1 MLTRSSPYLNAVSNR
16 LASSSN
22 RARFLGMIV
31 GETISALAEPAG
43 KQMNFKMEELQSD
56 EAMWY
61 KSLVNVQDSV
71 GSINNLR
78 SMAAGGNAEAK
89 KVQPNVAAPRKTSKK
104 ATAPQTQT
112 SKIISIEELDDDVDD
127 ENDDTELMA
136 YGKPDSDA
144 EDSDDDPTLITRN
157 KPTAPVYIRD
167 LISYF
172 RDTENYDRQKLALT
186 TAPSLIRR
194 KANFGTEVKD
204 HVEELA
210 SLLMGLQDKYDIDNF
225 NELRIQSMIAILLSD
240 PEKMGKWY
248 SKTFF
253 DGDYSVSQRASVLST
268 ITMAARELGGHHEE
282 NKSLATPK
290 SSGDAHFPSQRL
302 PARLEATW
310 QPNAIDDLAEK
321 MSKAMI
327 QPLAADLADQ
337 ATGPNILKVRTFSS
351 RLAVESRRAVPTVN
365 NLSKIIADAF
375 FYPLTGRFFA
385 YLKAYGGKSVT
396 FESYLLSTY
405 LKTLSLLLHAGGTNT
420 LQLPQMTREFWDL
433 LLALRSQTV
442 GDKAVGEAVLFGFI
456 TILELNQDQRRLAEQ
471 HGREM
476 LETQRWV
483 EAFFG
488 TIGEGKEEERPRM
501 LAAGVLFRLREIV
514 QKYQA
519 LLMGDLASF

>member
-1 MLTRSSPYLNAVSNR
+1 MV
-16 LASSSN
+16 
-22 RARFLGMIV
+22 V
-31 GETISALAEPAG
+31 GETISALAEPEG
-43 KQMNFKMEELQSD
+43 KRMDFKMEELQSE
-56 EAMWY
+56 EAKWY
-61 KSLVNVQDSV
+61 KSLVDVEDSV
-71 GSINNLR
+71 GSIDDLR
-78 SMAAGGNAEAK
+78 RISAAGKPESTILKAK
-89 KVQPNVAAPRKTSKK
+89 AAALPAKQRKPTS
-104 ATAPQTQT
+104 APQTQT
-112 SKIISIEELDDDVDD
+112 SKIISIEELDDDFEDD
-127 ENDDTELMA
+127 EDDDELMA

-144 EDSDDDPTLITRN
+144 EDSDDDPTLVTRN

-167 LISYF
+167 LITYF
-172 RDTENYDRQKLALT
+172 RDHENYDRQKLALI
-186 TAPSLIRR
+186 TAASLIRR

-210 SLLMGLQDKYDIDNF
+210 SILMGLQDKYDIDNF
-225 NELRIQSMIAILLSD
+225 NELCIQSMIAILLSD

-268 ITMAARELGGHHEE
+268 LTMAARELGGHHEE
-282 NKSLATPK
+282 DKALTTAK
-290 SSGDAHFPSQRL
+290 SSGEAYFPSQRL
-302 PARLEATW
+302 PARLETTW
-310 QPNAIDDLAEK
+310 QPHAVDELTEK

-327 QPLAADLADQ
+327 QPLAAEVADQ
-337 ATGPNILKVRTFSS
+337 ATGPNVLKVRTFSS

-365 NLSKIIADAF
+365 NLSKIIAESF

-385 YLKAYGGKSVT
+385 YLKAYGGKSVI
-396 FESYLLSTY
+396 FESFLLSSY
-405 LKTLSLLLHAGGTNT
+405 VKTLSLLLHASGTNT

-433 LLALRSQTV
+433 LLALRSNTV
-442 GDKAVGEAVLFGFI
+442 GDKAVREAVLFGFM

-483 EAFFG
+483 ESFFS
-488 TIGEGKEEERPRM
+488 TLGEGSEEERSRT
-501 LAAGVLFRLREIV
+501 LAAGVLFRLREVV

>member
-1 MLTRSSPYLNAVSNR
+1 MV
-16 LASSSN
+16 
-22 RARFLGMIV
+22 V
-31 GETISALAEPAG
+31 GEAISGLAEPAG
-43 KQMNFKMEELQSD
+43 KQMDFQMDELQSD

-61 KSLVNVQDSV
+61 KSLVNVQDPV
-71 GSINNLR
+71 GSIANLR
-78 SMAAGGNAEAK
+78 VTAMAENQEVKPPKSEIA
-89 KVQPNVAAPRKTSKK
+89 PAPRGGKRHSTPS
-104 ATAPQTQT
+104 QQT
-112 SKIISIEELDDDVDD
+112 SKIVSIEEIDD
-127 ENDDTELMA
+127 ESENEDADITT
-136 YGKPDSDA
+136 YGKPDSDE

-172 RDTENYDRQKLALT
+172 RDSESYDKQKLALS
-186 TAPSLIRR
+186 TAPGLIRR

-210 SLLMGLQDKYDIDNF
+210 SLLMGLQDKYDIANF

-240 PEKMGKWY
+240 PKKMGKWHA
-248 SKTFF
+248 KTFF

-268 ITMAARELGGHHEE
+268 ITMAARELGGHLEE
-282 NKSLATPK
+282 DKSLTAAQ
-290 SSGDAHFPSQRL
+290 SSTQPAFPSKRL
-302 PARLEATW
+302 PARLETTW
-310 QPNAIDDLAEK
+310 QPSAVDSLTEK

-327 QPLAADLADQ
+327 QPLAAEVADQ
-337 ATGPNILKVRTFSS
+337 ATGPNVLKVRTFSS

-365 NLSKIIADAF
+365 NLAKIIADSF
-375 FYPLTGRFFA
+375 FFPLTGRFFA
-385 YLKAYGGKSVT
+385 YLKAYGGKSVI
-396 FESYLLSTY
+396 FESYLLSSY
-405 LKTLSLLLHAGGTNT
+405 LKTISLLLHASGTNT

-433 LLALRSQTV
+433 LLALRSHTV
-442 GDKAVGEAVLFGFI
+442 GDNAVGEAVLFGFM

-483 EAFFG
+483 EAFLS
-488 TIGEGKEEERPRM
+488 TLGEGKEEERPRT
-501 LAAGVLFRLREIV
+501 LAAGVLFRIREVV